1 MRSHRFRFCVPL
13 ILSLAGAAAFASAA
27 IAQPA
32 VDAQQEEP
40 TLEQMEEQVQQMR
53 AATKEHPENPQV
65 WGVLMM
71 TETMLL
77 NVRAQQGGAVDEAAL
92 REAQRAMVARVMAEW
107 KAARPG
113 DATPYLAEM
122 QSSVPPERIDDA
134 VLALLPRFPDDAR
147 LLGRVVQIL
156 ARREQAERAS
166 ALIEAALER
175 HPERSELYQ
184 AAIGF
189 YAHTV
194 RNETR
199 ARELATAWVE
209 RQPGNADALRNWLF
223 DQTSPRDPGETAE
236 RVERF
241 VAAGGAD
248 PARVDICGRL
258 LTAERG
264 AYRDAAVRCLSAI
277 SGETQDAQLRARVAG
292 LLDSAGAA
300 AGEGELAQSLA
311 GLPPERR
318 EEAVLSAVN
327 ALGEGQ
333 CGRKMSLLQL
343 LPEGGER
350 AGRLAAIFGALHG
363 CETYPAA
370 RAAYLD
376 AFTFAPAEELSDLLG
391 RWFTSIN
398 GVYRDESGLGPRL
411 VPALEGRLRREGGQ
425 AGVWR
430 ALATA
435 YQIAGWDERRAAH
448 LGLWLGKDLDP
459 PRREDLVW
467 LGRFRAAHG
476 GPQAG
481 IDTLRLAWRKT
492 HDTEVA
498 AALSGLLLAAGKSDD
513 FTALVDELAAGD
525 VFQQSLGRLLRARG
539 TLVRQGPEAALADYQ
554 AYVDQATNMKKEEAE
569 EYLLILGSVRGEAA
583 AGQGAQALCTLD
595 SILSTSTPTQCAAG
609 LLSRLG
615 HAEGALQLLEAA
627 AGRTPGDPRL
637 QASLAWAA
645 EQAEAFDR
653 AESAYRRA
661 LAIDPKSEEAWTGLG
676 RLAERRGDPAEI
688 EALLRQA
695 ERARGEEPPYLAL
708 ALARAYLAKGRAAR
722 AVEVLTALRKRL
734 PESYLGEDEL
744 RQAYAALA
752 TEAPASPSSRS
763 VASAALTATPPT
775 ADDLRAEREAEAFLL
790 GLGGV
795 VDEAKGQEIVKALAE
810 RGNPYANVRL
820 AIWQQSGTQGF
831 TADPRKAAAL
841 VAPHLPAVRAAAE
854 GGEPFAQY
862 LWGTVLLRGLGMPE
876 QAAEARAWLR
886 KAAEKNESWALHN
899 LGWMAENGDGAEP
912 DLAEAMRWYRRGAEA
927 GNPFSMQS
935 LATLQL
941 GEEPGVREPVEG
953 LQWLGKAAERGL
965 PQAIAWYAALQ
976 LYGLPGVAADP
987 VKARPWLEKGAAL
1000 GEVRSLYDLG
1010 RELLVGAGGP
1020 VDERRGVAFLEQ
1032 AAERGNARAMWQLA
1046 WQTAL
1051 GRGALHDAA
1060 RAGQWIERAAALGFD
1075 EPGYILGSAAADDEP
1090 ARRHFA
1096 SGLRAL
1102 ERLAASGDA
1111 FAGGLLARLYSMGI
1125 GVEKNAA
1132 RAVALAKPAAAAGS
1146 TEAMRVLGWAYRQGD
1161 GVEADPAQA
1170 AAWWRRGAEGG
1181 NTFCMMWYS
1190 QMLFRG
1196 QGGTQDR
1203 AAALAWLERSGAAGN
1218 AWAIR
1223 DLGHLYDEGWHD
1235 IPRDESK
1242 AAFWKRKALAFDD
1255 QEARGWLLAH
1265 HLPE

>member
-1 MRSHRFRFCVPL
+1 MRCQRILLCVLL
-13 ILSLAGAAAFASAA
+13 ILSFAGAAGSAL
-27 IAQPA
+27 
-32 VDAQQEEP
+32 AQQEAP
-40 TLEQMEEQVQQMR
+40 TPEQMEEQVRQMR
-53 AATKEHPENPQV
+53 AAAKEHPDNPQV
-65 WGVLMM
+65 WGALMM
-71 TETMLL
+71 TETVLL
-77 NVRAQQGGAVDEAAL
+77 NARAQQGGAVDEAAL

-107 KAARPG
+107 KAARPE
-113 DATPYLAEM
+113 DAMPYLAEM

-147 LLGRVVQIL
+147 LLGRVLQIL

-184 AAIGF
+184 TAIGF
-189 YAHTV
+189 YAHMV

-209 RQPGNADALRNWLF
+209 HQPGNADALRNWLF
-223 DQTSPRDPGETAE
+223 DQSTPRDSAETAE

-248 PARVDICGRL
+248 PARADVCGRL

-264 AYRDAAVRCLSAI
+264 AYRDAAVRCLSAL
-277 SGETQDAQLRARVAG
+277 SEETQDPQLRARIAG
-292 LLDSAGAA
+292 LLASAGDAGS
-300 AGEGELAQSLA
+300 GEGELARSLA

-318 EEAVLSAVN
+318 EEAVLAAVN
-327 ALGEGQ
+327 ALGDGQ

-363 CETYPAA
+363 CESYPAA

-376 AFTFAPAEELSDLLG
+376 AFTFAPAEELSDLLN
-391 RWFTSIN
+391 RWFISIN
-398 GVYRDESGLGPRL
+398 GTYRDESGLGPRL
-411 VPALEGRLRREGGQ
+411 VPALEERLRREGGQ

-448 LGLWLGKDLDP
+448 LGLWIGKDLDP
-459 PRREDLVW
+459 PSREDLVW

-481 IDTLRLAWRKT
+481 IDSLRLAWRKT
-492 HDTEVA
+492 QDTEVA
-498 AALSGLLLAAGKSDD
+498 AALSDLLLAAGKSDD
-513 FTALVDELAAGD
+513 FTALADELASGD
-525 VFQQSLGRLLRARG
+525 EYRQSLARLLRARG
-539 TLVRQGPEAALADYQ
+539 TLVRQGPEAALAEYQ
-554 AYVDQATNMKKEEAE
+554 AWVDQSTYIKPDEAQ
-569 EYLLILGSVRGEAA
+569 EYLLILGGVRGEAA
-583 AGQGAQALCTLD
+583 AGQGAQALCTRD
-595 SILSTSTPTQCAAG
+595 SIRSTSTPTECAAG
-609 LLSRLG
+609 LLSRVG
-615 HAEGALQLLEAA
+615 HSEGALQLLEAA
-627 AGRTPGDPRL
+627 AGRAPDDPRL

-645 EQAEAFDR
+645 EQAGAFDR

-661 LAIDPKSEEAWTGLG
+661 LVIDPKSEGAWTGLG
-676 RLAERRGDPAEI
+676 RMAGRRGDPAEI

-708 ALARAYLAKGRAAR
+708 TLARAYLAKGRAAR

-763 VASAALTATPPT
+763 LAAAAPTAAPAT
-775 ADDLRAEREAEAFLL
+775 ADDLRAAREAESFLL
-790 GLGGV
+790 GLGGA
-795 VDEAKGQEIVKALAE
+795 VDEAKGRETVKALAE

-820 AIWQQSGTQGF
+820 AVWQQAGTQGF
-831 TADPRKAAAL
+831 TADPRQAAAT
-841 VAPHLPAVRAAAE
+841 VAPHLPAVHAAAE
-854 GGEPFAQY
+854 AGEPFAQY
-862 LWGTVLLRGLGMPE
+862 LWGTVLLRGLGVPK
-876 QAAEARAWLR
+876 QAAEGGDWLR
-886 KAAEKNESWALHN
+886 KAAERNEPWALHN
-899 LGWMAENGDGAEP
+899 LGWMAEHGDGAER
-912 DLAEAMRWYRRGAEA
+912 DLGEAVRWYRRGAEA

-935 LATLQL
+935 LATLRL

-953 LQWLGKAAERGL
+953 AQWLGKAAERGL
-965 PQAIAWYAALQ
+965 PQAVSWYAALQ
-976 LYGLPGVAADP
+976 LYGVPGVAADP
-987 VKARPWLEKGAAL
+987 VKARPWLEKAAAL
-1000 GEVRSLYDLG
+1000 GEVRALYDLG

-1032 AAERGNARAMWQLA
+1032 AAGRGNARAAWQLA

-1075 EPGYILGSAAADDEP
+1075 EPGYILGSADDDDEP

-1111 FAGGLLARLYSMGI
+1111 FAGGLLARLYSVGI
-1125 GVEKNAA
+1125 GVAMDPA
-1132 RAVALAKPAAAAGS
+1132 RAFALAQPAAAAGS

-1181 NTFCMMWYS
+1181 NSFCMMWYS

-1196 QGGTQDR
+1196 QGGTEDR

-1218 AWAIR
+1218 AWAVR